1 MADVTPIRTPAELA
15 IAAAYDGARGRL
27 PGQGAVASL
36 RDDAFKRFDA
46 KGLPTRRVE
55 EWKYTDLRTG
65 LREAL
70 PLAGIPDAAAKAN
83 AKNAGAVFAAL
94 KPRKLTFVDGAFVPE
109 LSDLSP
115 EAGLAIGSM
124 AEALTKGDAEVTAKL
139 GKTFET
145 DDIAVALNTALMG
158 DGVVIRVAAGTALKR
173 RLHLVF
179 VTQSEASSFTRS
191 LIVVEKGARVA
202 IAESHEGVAA
212 QVNAALEL
220 IVGDEAEVDY
230 YKVVANRGVHLGSLL
245 LSAGK
250 KARFDTFVLNHDV
263 GIVRNQSFVRFAG
276 EHSKGAL
283 RGVNLL
289 RGEEHVDNTL
299 LIEHVAAHCAGRE
312 QFKAV
317 LDGESHSVFQGKI
330 VVKPGAQKTDSKMM
344 TRALLLSDSAE
355 ADNKPELEIFADDVV
370 CGHGATAGALDPTL
384 KFYLMS
390 RGIDEAQAEALLIQ
404 AFIGETVEEIA
415 DEGFRDAIMNAALAW
430 LETREVKP

>member
-1 MADVTPIRTPAELA
+1 MADVTPIRTPAEQGL
-15 IAAAYDGARGRL
+15 IAAYDGARGKL

-36 RDDAFKRFDA
+36 REDAFKRFDA

-70 PLAGIPDAAAKAN
+70 PLAGVPDAAAKAN
-83 AKNAGAVFAAL
+83 ARDAGAVFAAL

-115 EAGLAIGSM
+115 EAGLSIGSM
-124 AEALTKGDAEVTAKL
+124 AEALTRGDAEVTAKL

-173 RLHLVF
+173 PLHLVF

-191 LIVVEKGARVA
+191 LIVVEKGAKVA

-212 QVNAALEL
+212 QVNTALEL
-220 IVGDEAEVDY
+220 IVGDVAEVDY

-245 LSAGK
+245 MSAGRN
-250 KARFDTFVLNHDV
+250 ARFDTFVLNHDV
-263 GIVRNQSFVRFAG
+263 GIVRNQSFIRFAG
-276 EHSKGAL
+276 EHSKGAV

-344 TRALLLSDSAE
+344 TRALLLSDKAE

-415 DEGFRDAIMNAALAW
+415 NEGFRDAIMNAALAW
-430 LETREVKP
+430 LTTREVKP

>member
-1 MADVTPIRTPAELA
+1 MADVTPIRTPAEQAL
-15 IAAAYDGARGRL
+15 AAAYDGARGKL

-36 RDDAFKRFDA
+36 REDAFKRFDA

-70 PLAGIPDAAAKAN
+70 PLAVPPDAAAKAN
-83 AKNAGAVFAAL
+83 AKDAGAVFAAL

-109 LSDLSP
+109 LSDLTP
-115 EAGLAIGSM
+115 EAGLSIGSM
-124 AEALTKGDAEVTAKL
+124 ADALTKGDAEVTARL

-158 DGVVIRVAAGTALKR
+158 DGVVIRVAAGTALQR
-173 RLHLVF
+173 PLHLVF

-191 LIVVEKGARVA
+191 LIVVEKGARAA

-230 YKVVANRGVHLGSLL
+230 YKVVANRGVHLGSLM

-250 KARFDTFVLNHDV
+250 RARFDTFVLNHDV

-299 LIEHVAAHCAGRE
+299 LIEHAAAHCAGRE

-330 VVKPGAQKTDSKMM
+330 VVNPGAQKTDSKMM
-344 TRALLLSDSAE
+344 TRALLLSDAAE

-430 LETREVKP
+430 LATREVKA